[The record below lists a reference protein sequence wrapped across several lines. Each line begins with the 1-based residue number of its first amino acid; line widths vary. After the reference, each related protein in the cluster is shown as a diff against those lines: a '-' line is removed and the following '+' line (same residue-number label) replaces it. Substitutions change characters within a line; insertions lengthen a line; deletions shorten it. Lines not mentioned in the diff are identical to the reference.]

1 MRTRTVTRST
11 TACMRPVR
19 MNSAGRQWPREPV
32 WARPGFIRVP
42 AEPQRA
48 SAGRMRCVL
57 FYSGRKIVQQRSEE
71 RSEDR
76 TEKEGGK
83 SYGKKAKGTVQTR
96 HCSALEGTKEKWME
110 KSLQRQKLARLP
122 TTNCR
127 RTVTEMLSEEKHQVS
142 GVGRGVLPV
151 RTFGEGEVSL

>member
-1 MRTRTVTRST
+1 M
-11 TACMRPVR
+11 
-19 MNSAGRQWPREPV
+19 AGRGENEDSNKKHDSMHSACADELGGPSVASGAGVGE
-32 WARPGFIRVP
+32 ARIYRVP

-71 RSEDR
+71 RSEDG

-96 HCSALEGTKEKWME
+96 HCSALEGTKEKWTE
-110 KSLQRQKLARLP
+110 KSL
-122 TTNCR
+122 
-127 RTVTEMLSEEKHQVS
+127 
-142 GVGRGVLPV
+142 RGKN
-151 RTFGEGEVSL
+151 